1 MKVKELREYK
11 KELEDYLLM
20 INSNMNILDKEV
32 QRLKRNTKQ
41 EINRIKRL
49 IKNEYIKE
57 LI

>member
-1 MKVKELREYK
+1 MKVKELKEYK

-20 INSNMNILDKEV
+20 INNNMNIFDKEV

-49 IKNEYIKE
+49 IKNEYAKE